1 MARSLQELETEIRS
15 LSSTERIRLLR
26 ELVADLDG
34 EIEAEVESRWVDEA
48 ERRHRELSEGVVETV
63 PAEKV
68 LERARARLTK

>member
-34 EIEAEVESRWVDEA
+34 EMEMEVESAWLDEA
-48 ERRHRELSEGVVETV
+48 ERRHRELREGVVEAV

-68 LERARARLTK
+68 FRQALSDVV